1 LEDSCLSEGV
11 VAMMTKEDIERLDDQ
26 GIAAWNDHDA
36 EAWAALFADDAVLI
50 DWTNPEQMRGKD
62 GARGLFG
69 AWVGAFPDM
78 KVEVVSRV
86 VGDDGIAA
94 EVRFSGT
101 NTGSMNMG
109 GMEVP
114 PTNKAVTARGAYIAR
129 FQGGTITEFRAL
141 PDAAGM
147 MMQLGF
153 MPQM

>member
-1 LEDSCLSEGV
+1 
-11 VAMMTKEDIERLDDQ
+11 MMTKEELERLDDQ

-36 EAWAALFADDAVLI
+36 EAWAALFADDAVVS
-50 DWTNPEQMRGKD
+50 DWTNPEAMRGKD
-62 GARGLFG
+62 GARSLFT

-86 VGDDGIAA
+86 VGDDAVAA
-94 EVRFSGT
+94 EVRFNGT

-109 GMEVP
+109 GMDVP
-114 PTNKAVTARGAYIAR
+114 PTNKSVMGRGAYIAR
-129 FQGGTITEFRAL
+129 ARNGAITEFRAL

-153 MPQM
+153 GPQM